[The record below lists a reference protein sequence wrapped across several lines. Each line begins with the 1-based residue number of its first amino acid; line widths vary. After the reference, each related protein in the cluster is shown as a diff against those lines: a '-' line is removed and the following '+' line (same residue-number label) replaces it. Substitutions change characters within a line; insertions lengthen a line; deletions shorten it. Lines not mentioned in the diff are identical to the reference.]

1 MRTSLWML
9 NVIVVT
15 VLAFF
20 LGYALSAKTGVE
32 PGFFEA
38 AETGGYGGGAGATA
52 TEGLSE
58 EYEKYYKD
66 LSQ

>member
-1 MRTSLWML
+1 MRTNLWIL
-9 NVIVVT
+9 NVIVVS
-15 VLAFF
+15 VLGFF
-20 LGYALSAKTGVE
+20 LGYVVSAKTGVE

-38 AETGGYGGGAGATA
+38 AETGGYGGGGATA

-58 EYEKYYKD
+58 EYEKYYKG